1 VDKGINKILKSQN
14 THLKKEIKGHKGQ
27 SHKTHVKYAINNHQ
41 KKVKTSMKTKSV
53 LKKLLGSKDSKKMPS
68 PLNEKAKTHHHKPM
82 TKAIRKLV
90 KQEKKHKAKAVGYK
104 LEAKEIRN
112 SAAKRLIA
120 MVKRVGNTIKAGLK
134 KVKRA
139 NVSA

>member
-1 VDKGINKILKSQN
+1 
-14 THLKKEIKGHKGQ
+14 
-27 SHKTHVKYAINNHQ
+27 
-41 KKVKTSMKTKSV
+41 MKTKSV